1 MSTNIPSLPNN
12 ISDTQCGYPESF
24 ECMICLEKLSDSL
37 SSNVDNTLD
46 DVRDFSL
53 CCEIDCLHVFHRSC
67 LEQWFAL
74 EKKYCP
80 CCNEQQINISD
91 SVRPA
96 AFRTES
102 EYTILIRKR
111 FDELIELR
119 RIMSEQDNDDMP
131 ELEPPHIISEEIL
144 AQIER
149 WVDARVI
156 EEVLPAI
163 RYPNEDSV
171 IHNIINILTDELRQH
186 NQDDM
191 DAHFNEGNLLNYR
204 INILQNFIHY

>member
-1 MSTNIPSLPNN
+1 MSTNITSLPNN

-102 EYTILIRKR
+102 EYTTLIRKR

-131 ELEPPHIISEEIL
+131 ELEP
-144 AQIER
+144 
-149 WVDARVI
+149 ARVI

-163 RYPNEDSV
+163 RYSNEDSV
-171 IHNIINILTDELRQH
+171 IRNIINRLSEELLQH
-186 NQDDM
+186 NRGNLDSFANQDDM

>member
-53 CCEIDCLHVFHRSC
+53 CCEIECLHVFHRSC

-80 CCNEQQINISD
+80 CCNEQQINISN

-102 EYTILIRKR
+102 EYTTLVRKR
-111 FDELIELR
+111 
-119 RIMSEQDNDDMP
+119 
-131 ELEPPHIISEEIL
+131 
-144 AQIER
+144 A
-149 WVDARVI
+149 DARVI
-156 EEVLPAI
+156 EGVLPELVI
-163 RYPNEDSV
+163 RYSNEDLV
-171 IHNIINILTDELRQH
+171 IHNIINRLTDELRQNNRGNLDSFA
-186 NQDDM
+186 NQDEM
-191 DAHFNEGNLLNYR
+191 DAHFNEGNLLSYYC
-204 INILQNFIHY
+204 INILQNLIHY